1 MKKALVIINEQH
13 SLLPD
18 QVLILNHTF
27 KENLETKKVP
37 AQGWTWT
44 EQENI
49 AREIIEMN
57 ITHVIFVSPV
67 PVLLRELSYHWGRNS
82 NNPIILV
89 FHNDNRQKKELP
101 NGKTISVIAKEGWQL
116 V

>member
-1 MKKALVIINEQH
+1 MGKALVIINEQH
-13 SLLPD
+13 SLLAE
-18 QVLILNHTF
+18 QELILNHTF
-27 KENLETKKVP
+27 KENLEIKKVP
-37 AQGWTWT
+37 AKGWTWT
-44 EQENI
+44 QQENI

-57 ITHVIFVSPV
+57 ITHVVFVSPV
-67 PVLLRELSYHWGRNS
+67 PVLLKELSYNWGKDS

-101 NGKTISVIAKEGWQL
+101 NGKIISVIAKEGWQL